1 MSYQLANR
9 PFMTFLVIG
18 LTVLITSCQKSEPK
32 TSLPQSLVNSKSL
45 GLGLGL
51 TSSNSKFSNSPL
63 LKSNNPL
70 LSPKTAKQSCGDTST
85 GSETAW
91 YPVFIDHGDLAS
103 IHSELCGDAIE
114 TTRKDTGISAVQV
127 ASFSGRDRAVAF
139 ANKVGGD
146 VGEPT
151 FVNGESQ
158 SDYSIGTSGGEV
170 STPVTPVEPE
180 LPSNNNVATAQSET
194 PCAQYLP
201 NVLNGDSGT
210 YQNCASEWI
219 KQQGQEARRRYQES
233 LRQAQES
240 AQATSPNERIGN
252 QGSST
257 EGYNSSTSSLQT
269 QINVD
274 NFLNNQRR
282 SIDNQNFLI
291 QQRNAAGCATTTS
304 LVC

>member
-1 MSYQLANR
+1 MSHNLVTRSFPAA
-9 PFMTFLVIG
+9 LVIG

-32 TSLPQSLVNSKSL
+32 TSLSQSLVNSKS
-45 GLGLGL
+45 LGLGL

-103 IHSELCGDAIE
+103 IHSELCIDAIE
-114 TTRKDTGISAVQV
+114 TTRKDTGILAVQV
-127 ASFSGRDRAVAF
+127 ASFSDRDRAVAF
-139 ANKVGGD
+139 ANKIGGD

-158 SDYSIGTSGGEV
+158 SNSSISSGGGEV
-170 STPVTPVEPE
+170 STPVEPE

-194 PCAQYLP
+194 PCTQYLP

>member
-1 MSYQLANR
+1 M
-9 PFMTFLVIG
+9 LVTTI
-18 LTVLITSCQKSEPK
+18 E
-32 TSLPQSLVNSKSL
+32 NWY
-45 GLGLGL
+45 
-51 TSSNSKFSNSPL
+51 
-63 LKSNNPL
+63 
-70 LSPKTAKQSCGDTST
+70 KTAKQSCGDTST

-91 YPVFIDHGDLAS
+91 YPVFIDNGDVAS
-103 IHSELCGDAIE
+103 IRSELCADAIE
-114 TTRKDTGISAVQV
+114 TTRKDTEISAVQV

-194 PCAQYLP
+194 PCTQYLP

-219 KQQGQEARRRYQES
+219 KQQAQESARRSQEAA
-233 LRQAQES
+233 RQAEES
-240 AQATSPNERIGN
+240 AQATSPSNRSGN

-257 EGYNSSTSSLQT
+257 EGEGYNSSTRSLQT

-274 NFLNNQRR
+274 NFLNNQKR

>member
-1 MSYQLANR
+1 MNYNLANR
-9 PFMTFLVIG
+9 LF
-18 LTVLITSCQKSEPK
+18 LTVLAGGLAVLATSCQKPEK
-32 TSLPQSLVNSKSL
+32 TSSVPRSSLAESL
-45 GLGLGL
+45 SLRS
-51 TSSNSKFSNSPL
+51 TSSKLYSLPV
-63 LKSNNPL
+63 LKINAPL
-70 LSPKTAKQSCGDTST
+70 LSLKTAKQSCGDTST
-85 GSETAW
+85 GSEKAW
-91 YPVFIDHGDLAS
+91 YPVFINNGNLAS
-103 IHSELCGDAIE
+103 IRSELCADAIE
-114 TTRKDTGISAVQV
+114 TTRKDTGILAVQV
-127 ASFSGRDRAVAF
+127 ASFSERDKAVAF

-146 VGEPT
+146 VGGPT

-158 SDYSIGTSGGEV
+158 SDYSISSSGGEV

-180 LPSNNNVATAQSET
+180 LPSNNNFPTAQSET

-201 NVLNGDSGT
+201 NVLNGDSAT

-240 AQATSPNERIGN
+240 ARATSPNERIGN

-257 EGYNSSTSSLQT
+257 EEYNSSTRSLQT

-274 NFLNNQRR
+274 NFLNNQKR

-304 LVC
+304 LLC

>member
-1 MSYQLANR
+1 M
-9 PFMTFLVIG
+9 G
-18 LTVLITSCQKSEPK
+18 
-32 TSLPQSLVNSKSL
+32 
-45 GLGLGL
+45 
-51 TSSNSKFSNSPL
+51 
-63 LKSNNPL
+63 
-70 LSPKTAKQSCGDTST
+70 
-85 GSETAW
+85 
-91 YPVFIDHGDLAS
+91 
-103 IHSELCGDAIE
+103 
-114 TTRKDTGISAVQV
+114 
-127 ASFSGRDRAVAF
+127 
-139 ANKVGGD
+139 NKVGGD

-158 SDYSIGTSGGEV
+158 SDSSISSSGGEV
-170 STPVTPVEPE
+170 STPVAPE

-194 PCAQYLP
+194 SCAQYLP

-219 KQQGQEARRRYQES
+219 KQQAQESARRSQEAA
-233 LRQAQES
+233 RQAEES
-240 AQATSPNERIGN
+240 AQATSPNKRIGN

-274 NFLNNQRR
+274 NFLNNQKR